1 MTQIVDN
8 IMLIVLFCLA
18 IAIMIAMLV
27 CFAKIAI
34 LPIDD
39 EDEEWDDDETPDSL
53 QVERSEN

>member
-1 MTQIVDN
+1 MTQIVDT
-8 IMLIVLFCLA
+8 IMLILIFCLA

-39 EDEEWDDDETPDSL
+39 EDEEWDDETQDSL
-53 QVERSEN
+53 QAERSEN

>member
-1 MTQIVDN
+1 MTQFVDN

-34 LPIDD
+34 LPIENED
-39 EDEEWDDDETPDSL
+39 EDWDDETPDSL
-53 QVERSEN
+53 QAERSEN

>member
-8 IMLIVLFCLA
+8 IILVLIFCLA

-34 LPIDD
+34 LPIDNED
-39 EDEEWDDDETPDSL
+39 EDWDDETPDSL
-53 QVERSEN
+53 QAERSEN

>member
-8 IMLIVLFCLA
+8 IMLILIFCLA

-27 CFAKIAI
+27 CFAKITI

-39 EDEEWDDDETPDSL
+39 EDEEWDDEIPDSL
-53 QVERSEN
+53 QAERSEN